1 MTTAAHPPSEQTVTP
16 RWIRPKQWRSLTG
29 MSMGETFIR
38 LRAGDLRGVKVGKS
52 WFIPAR
58 ELDDFFGRFE
68 RNGETAA

>member
-16 RWIRPKQWRSLTG
+16 RWIRPKQWRLLTG

-52 WFIPAR
+52 WYIPYG
-58 ELDDFFGRFE
+58 ETSDFFKRFE
-68 RNGETAA
+68 RNGRPAA